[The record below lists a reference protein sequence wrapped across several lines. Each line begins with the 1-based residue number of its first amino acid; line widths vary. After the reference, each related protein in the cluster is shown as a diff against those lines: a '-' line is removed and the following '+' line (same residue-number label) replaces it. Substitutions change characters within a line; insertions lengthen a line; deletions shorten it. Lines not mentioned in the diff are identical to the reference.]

1 MVKSP
6 KQQRV
11 RKREEEEHAQC
22 GVGGEGFDRRIAARA
37 KGKISKMIVR
47 PVMAYGLDDGS
58 DQEAE
63 LEVAKLKMLRF

>member
-1 MVKSP
+1 M
-6 KQQRV
+6 
-11 RKREEEEHAQC
+11 
-22 GVGGEGFDRRIAARA
+22 GGEGFDRRIAARA

>member
-1 MVKSP
+1 MVNSP

-11 RKREEEEHAQC
+11 HKREEEEH
-22 GVGGEGFDRRIAARA
+22 GDSVEWVAARA